1 MGNLQ
6 FGLMSIGICIALFF
20 GMVLFIEAGR
30 RIGMDQSKKRGPDA
44 RAGVGVVDSAVYSL
58 LGLLI
63 GFAFSGAA
71 GRFDKRREMM
81 VHEVNAISTAWLRI
95 DLLPPEAQPLIR
107 EAFRRYFDALLSA
120 HDNAAGSPEE
130 RRQRS
135 LIARAEQDIW
145 KHTVSASLD
154 PSGEKARVLI
164 MPTMNEMFD
173 VVDEERLAQRL
184 HPPMIIYVMLAIT
197 AFAGALLAGFA
208 MSNAPTRNWVHIIG
222 VAATIS
228 LASFV
233 ILELESPRLGLI
245 RVDAM
250 NSTLI
255 ELRHSIEE

>member
-1 MGNLQ
+1 MAAGV
-6 FGLMSIGICIALFF
+6 CIALFI
-20 GMVLFIEAGR
+20 GMVLCLELGR
-30 RIGMDQSKKRGPDA
+30 RIGMDQSRKRGPDA
-44 RAGVGVVDSAVYSL
+44 RAGVGVVDGAVYSL

-71 GRFDKRREMM
+71 GRFDKRREIM

-95 DLLPPEAQPLIR
+95 DLLPPEAQPPIR
-107 EAFRRYFDALLSA
+107 AAFLRYFDALLA
-120 HDNAAGSPEE
+120 AQDNPGGSPEE
-130 RRQRS
+130 RRQRA
-135 LIARAEQDIW
+135 LIAKEEQEIW
-145 KHTVSASLD
+145 KHTVSAALD

-184 HPPMIIYVMLAIT
+184 HPPMIIYMMLALT
-197 AFAGALLAGFA
+197 ALTGALMAGYA

-233 ILELESPRLGLI
+233 ILELESPGLGLI

-255 ELRHSIEE
+255 DLRHSMEE